1 MKLLKKDGFIVSH
14 AAKKVFYPYIFEIML
29 LS

>member
-1 MKLLKKDGFIVSH
+1 MKLLQDGFIVSH
-14 AAKKVFYPYIFEIML
+14 AAKKVFYPDIFEIML